1 MLKRF
6 FKSTLGRTLLVGI
19 IVLLVI
25 YFRSQ
30 SGEEAYIGQSVTIPV
45 QEVVQDEDPMAKV
58 AFHSEPKLS
67 IKDEDVFG
75 AHYPSGDLREYL
87 DAVELSDDIVV
98 KKEEKPVTSD
108 ALAPNSLLEGS
119 LAEQAWQRYSVE
131 ASVPSGWTSVA
142 IVIDDLGENKKYS
155 YEAIELEPP
164 MTMALLPYS
173 SHIDEMAIKAKQ
185 EGHEVIIHMPMEPM
199 NADLDVGSVALK
211 VGQSSEEFSD
221 MLDKAFASMDG
232 YAGINNH
239 MGSKLT
245 QDQKSMNQLMLRL
258 KKEGLLFLDSRTISS
273 SVASDTAKKYG
284 VPYAVRDVFLDHDPS
299 EKGVRKSLET
309 LEAESK
315 KYGHAIAIGHPK
327 EATVSVLREWVKTL
341 PEKKIALVPISYS
354 VKRQLRSDQTAQVA
368 QPQSGL

>member
-1 MLKRF
+1 MLKR
-6 FKSTLGRTLLVGI
+6 LLSLTSIRFLILAVIVG
-19 IVLLVI
+19 LVF
-25 YFRSQ
+25 YHLSQ
-30 SGEEAYIGQSVTIPV
+30 SNEQAEPVQSVTIPV
-45 QEVVQDEDPMAKV
+45 QEAAYTEEPSQKV
-58 AFHSEPKLS
+58 AFYNEPKLS
-67 IKDEDVFG
+67 IKDDSAFES
-75 AHYPSGDLREYL
+75 HYPSGNLREYL
-87 DAVELSDDIVV
+87 EQVEIPETAESASSEVL
-98 KKEEKPVTSD
+98 EKPLIVD
-108 ALAPNSLLEGS
+108 ALSA
-119 LAEQAWQRYSVE
+119 QQRWQRYSVA
-131 ASVPSGWTSVA
+131 ASVPDGWTSVA

-155 YEAIELEPP
+155 YEAIDLEPP

-185 EGHEVIIHMPMEPM
+185 AGHEVIIHMPMEPM
-199 NADLDVGSVALK
+199 NADLDVGSIALK
-211 VGQSSEEFSD
+211 TGQSSEEFTN
-221 MLDKAFASMDG
+221 MLNKAFASMDG

-258 KKEGLLFLDSRTISS
+258 KKEGLLFLDSRTISG

-299 EKGVRKSLET
+299 EEGVTKSLET

-327 EATVSVLREWVKTL
+327 AATVTVLREWVKTL
-341 PEKKIALVPISYS
+341 PEKKIALVPVSYS
-354 VKRQLRSDQTAQVA
+354 VKRQLKSDLTAQAA